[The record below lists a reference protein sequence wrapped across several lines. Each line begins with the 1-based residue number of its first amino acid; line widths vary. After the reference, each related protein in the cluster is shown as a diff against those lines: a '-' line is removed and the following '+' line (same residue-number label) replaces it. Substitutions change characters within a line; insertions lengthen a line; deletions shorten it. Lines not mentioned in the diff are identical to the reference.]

1 MKAAATSP
9 TMLIPAELGVH
20 LSGYSVHR
28 INGFTSLARQTL
40 YVVGGLYHGFR
51 GILADDS
58 VTYYPCHALVRGQLL
73 PCHIACGTTYCGCL
87 HSLAGSHKG
96 SLRVECCAA

>member
-9 TMLIPAELGVH
+9 TMLIPRHVALADIAKEIAYHVASYASEHIPKEITDAAELGVH

-40 YVVGGLYHGFR
+40 HIVGGF
-51 GILADDS
+51 
-58 VTYYPCHALVRGQLL
+58 VPPL
-73 PCHIACGTTYCGCL
+73 PW
-87 HSLAGSHKG
+87 HS
-96 SLRVECCAA
+96 RR